1 MIPRPGRYTWEKGS
15 LSDMPELRT
24 QLKLT
29 QTQKLAMTQTLRQQL
44 EILQIPSLE
53 LDSLIETELSEN
65 PLLEEEGTSSD
76 KTEGSEQEEDTG
88 EDEDNERDDA
98 GEDDPLDILKEIDED
113 LGTMPSARYTD
124 EEQWHPEAVKT
135 PTLSEHLLLQLDT
148 IDMSQDE
155 ESASVYIIYSLDRNG
170 LLNLTAEELQIGW
183 DGDPEILGKA
193 LKTVRTLDPPGV
205 AQSSARE
212 ALLFQLEMRYGESA
226 SETLEYRIISRCFNE
241 LADRKIPGISLELGV
256 TPHQVEEAVG
266 KIRTLN
272 PWPGAEFAGGSSSQV
287 TPDVIIENHNGKFHV
302 FLNDDRFPH
311 LTISSRN
318 RRVLESPSA
327 GSVEKEYV
335 RKKFKKASW
344 FIKAIRQRQETV
356 TRIARF
362 IADRQSG
369 FLLHGVE
376 SLVPLTLQEAAEA
389 LGFNQSTISR
399 AINGKYVQSPQGIH
413 EMRYYF
419 SRGSADS
426 SVAAESVREEIRRII
441 AGEDKQSPLSDEKIA
456 EMLCSSGTRIKRRTV
471 ANYRK
476 QMDIPGARKR
486 RRF

>member
-1 MIPRPGRYTWEKGS
+1 
-15 LSDMPELRT
+15 MPELRT

-53 LDSLIETELSEN
+53 LEGLIETELAEN
-65 PLLEEEGTSSD
+65 PLLEEEGSSSD
-76 KTEGSEQEEDTG
+76 KTEGETEDDDSAEEKETD
-88 EDEDNERDDA
+88 RDDA
-98 GEDDPLDILKEIDED
+98 DEEDPLDILKEIDED
-113 LGTMPSARYTD
+113 LGTMPSGRYTED
-124 EEQWHPEAVKT
+124 DPWHPEAVKV
-135 PTLSEHLLLQLDT
+135 PTLSEHLLQQLDT
-148 IDMSQDE
+148 LDLSRQE

-170 LLNLTAEELQIGW
+170 LLNLSPAELQIGW
-183 DGDPEILGKA
+183 NDDPAVLQKA
-193 LKTVRTLDPPGV
+193 LDTVRSMDPPGV
-205 AQSSARE
+205 ARSSARE
-212 ALLFQLEMRYGESA
+212 ALLYQLEMKYGDTA
-226 SETLEYRIISRCFNE
+226 GETLEYRIISRCFNE
-241 LADRKIPGISLELGV
+241 LAERKIPGISAELGV
-256 TPHQVEEAVG
+256 TPHQVEEAVSR
-266 KIRTLN
+266 IRTLN
-272 PWPGAEFAGGSSSQV
+272 PWPGSEFAGGASTQV
-287 TPDVIIENHNGKFHV
+287 TPDVIIENHGGKFHV

-311 LTISSRN
+311 LTISTRN
-318 RRVLESPSA
+318 RQILESPSA
-327 GSVEKEYV
+327 GRTEKEYV

-362 IADRQSG
+362 IADRQRG

-376 SLVPLTLQEAAEA
+376 SLVPLTLQEAADA
-389 LGFNQSTISR
+389 LGYNQSTISR

-426 SVAAESVREEIRRII
+426 TVAAESVREEIKRII
-441 AGEDKQSPLSDEKIA
+441 AGEDAHNPLSDEKIA
-456 EMLCSSGTRIKRRTV
+456 EILCSSGTRIKRRTV